1 MCRVLLTALVMA
13 LTLAGCQQLPPSP
26 QDIEAKKFESI
37 PGKAAIYVVR
47 DPFSAGVGA
56 AVWLDH
62 GAQIT
67 LFEGNYYHWVVEPGS
82 HTIAAIGVSSAS
94 ITIQAQAGKIY
105 FVHYRVEGSTRTGV
119 VSSAL
124 ELVGDQS
131 GRALV
136 RQAVLL
142 QAR

>member
-1 MCRVLLTALVMA
+1 MWRYLIVAAL
-13 LTLAGCQQLPPSP
+13 LAGCAQLPPSP
-26 QDIEAKKFESI
+26 QDIEAKKFESM

-47 DPFSAGVGA
+47 DSMSVGLGA
-56 AVWLDH
+56 PLWLDQ

-67 LFEGNYYHWVVEPGS
+67 MYQGNYHRWIVDPGS

-94 ITIQAQAGKIY
+94 IAIQAQAGKIY
-105 FVHYRVEGSTRTGV
+105 FVHFRVDGNIRVGV

-124 ELVGDQS
+124 ELMDDQA

-142 QAR
+142 